1 MFLNSQKCSWKAP
14 WPWHQSPA
22 HFGMVYLCL
31 LLQVLVFKLPCTRN
45 HVSPLVWAV
54 ASQEV
59 FHLYWLSPP
68 EGRGVMLRRC
78 HCQPYKWAMF
88 EPRAQAA
95 CIHSSFC
102 SETYCEQG
110 CAFTTF
116 GNISFVFPFPF
127 FFFFSWPFDITR
139 SCYHHCCCTHLLRET
154 LLLGKASLEWTF
166 QLLSIS
172 NYFWATYMPQ
182 LKHLCCNR
190 LAQQH
195 LYFVKRQ
202 TSWMGEIAI

>member
-1 MFLNSQKCSWKAP
+1 MTPKPCPLWYGLSLLITTSTGIQTAMHQKSCFSLSVSSCLPRGFPPLLAEPPRGP
-14 WPWHQSPA
+14 WGDAQEVSLPALQMSYVWAQSPGSLYS
-22 HFGMVYLCL
+22 FQFL
-31 LLQVLVFKLPCTRN
+31 LRDLL
-45 HVSPLVWAV
+45 WARMCFYNFW
-54 ASQEV
+54 E
-59 FHLYWLSPP
+59 HL
-68 EGRGVMLRRC
+68 
-78 HCQPYKWAMF
+78 
-88 EPRAQAA
+88 
-95 CIHSSFC
+95 FC
-102 SETYCEQG
+102 
-110 CAFTTF
+110 FP
-116 GNISFVFPFPF
+116 ISF